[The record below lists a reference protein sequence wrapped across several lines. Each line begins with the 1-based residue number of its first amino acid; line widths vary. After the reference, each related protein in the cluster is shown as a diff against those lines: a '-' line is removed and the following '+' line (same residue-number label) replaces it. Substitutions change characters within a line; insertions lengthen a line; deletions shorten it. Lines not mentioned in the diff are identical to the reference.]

1 MSGAQADAYT
11 AASSISAVGGNLLS
25 ASNASVTG
33 LFTLIGAIAG
43 VAITSAF
50 ALTTAIINRRWAR
63 QDSLEISRKQDSRY
77 IQENRKEVY
86 AAYVLNIAK
95 IYQMLQ
101 DISASAKGPTPKP
114 ATFRDMVAE
123 GERIRAELI
132 LIASKLVVAAE
143 ADYRSAQ
150 QDLIRSAFD
159 GNGFASILPAYIA
172 LLEAMRNDIQSLI
185 FVPLQLRP
193 NVNYPRER
201 RSGDLEW
208 CPRLK

>member
-1 MSGAQADAYT
+1 MSGAQVGAFT
-11 AASSISAVGGNLLS
+11 AASSIFAVGGNLLS

-33 LFTLIGAIAG
+33 LFTLVGAIAG
-43 VAITSAF
+43 IAITGAF
-50 ALTTAIINRRWAR
+50 ALTTAILNRRWAR

-86 AAYVLNIAK
+86 TAYVLNIAK
-95 IYQMLQ
+95 IYQTLQ

-132 LIASKLVVAAE
+132 LISSKLVAAAE

-150 QDLIRSAFD
+150 QDLIRSVFD
-159 GNGFASILPAYIA
+159 GNGFASILPAYMA

-193 NVNYPRER
+193 NVNHPQER
-201 RSGDLEW
+201 RSKDLE
-208 CPRLK
+208 

>member
-1 MSGAQADAYT
+1 
-11 AASSISAVGGNLLS
+11 LLS

-50 ALTTAIINRRWAR
+50 ALTTALINRRWAR

-101 DISASAKGPTPKP
+101 DISASAKGPAPKP
-114 ATFRDMVAE
+114 ATFRDIVAE

-132 LIASKLVVAAE
+132 LIASKPVLAAE

-150 QDLIRSAFD
+150 QDLIRSVFG
-159 GNGFASILPAYIA
+159 GNGFASILPVYVA
-172 LLEAMRNDIQSLI
+172 LLETMRTDIQSLI
-185 FVPLQLRP
+185 FVLLQLRSMSAHVVAALRGIGRYHEAE
-193 NVNYPRER
+193 N
-201 RSGDLEW
+201 
-208 CPRLK
+208 RL